1 MYNFMRKLRKHQK
14 GFTLIELLVVVAILG
29 VLAAVIVPNVAK
41 FIGSGTE
48 EAKSAEQHNVQ
59 LAVTAAMAEEGVG
72 TITGGTVSSSGDLTI
87 GAHTVGEYIIG
98 GVTNLKYSWTV
109 GTDGNVSETP

>member
-1 MYNFMRKLRKHQK
+1 
-14 GFTLIELLVVVAILG
+14 
-29 VLAAVIVPNVAK
+29 
-41 FIGSGTE
+41 
-48 EAKSAEQHNVQ
+48 
-59 LAVTAAMAEEGVG
+59 MAEEGVG